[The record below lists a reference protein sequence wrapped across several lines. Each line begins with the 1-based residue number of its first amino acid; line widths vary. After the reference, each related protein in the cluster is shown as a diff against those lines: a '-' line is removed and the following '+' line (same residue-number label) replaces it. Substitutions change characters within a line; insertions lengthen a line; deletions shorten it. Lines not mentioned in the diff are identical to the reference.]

1 MYYKNIVIS
10 SSEVDASYRLKLSSL
25 FKLTQDISVE
35 EVEHLGLGKI
45 CREKGYLWI
54 ITRLELQ
61 INRLPNY
68 LEEVTLKTYPG
79 KNRSYIYPRHY
90 LFVDKNGEV
99 LVKMIALWFII
110 DATSRKPIVLDEKT
124 FPLYNE
130 SVENELGYPKRIV
143 STQAEVLEERKV
155 RSTDIDL
162 NQHMNNTRY
171 IDMVFDL
178 FSNEEL
184 KKKNF
189 RRVIVNY
196 SSELYENDIL
206 TLNGYKTPQIYVE
219 GSSSGK
225 RAFEILIEE

>member
-1 MYYKNIVIS
+1 MFSKKIIIG
-10 SSEVDASYRLKLSSL
+10 SSEVDASLRLKLSSL

-45 CREKGYLWI
+45 CRERGYLWI

-68 LEEVTLKTYPG
+68 LEEVTLETYPG

-90 LFVDKNGEV
+90 LFLDKNGEV

-110 DATSRKPIVLDEKT
+110 DSTNRKPVVLDEMT
-124 FPLYNE
+124 FPLYHE
-130 SVENELGYPKRIV
+130 SRLDELAYPKRIE
-143 STQAEVLEERKV
+143 ANEGAILEERRV
-155 RSTDIDL
+155 RSTDLDL

-171 IDMVFDL
+171 IDMVLDL
-178 FSNEEL
+178 FSNAEL

-189 RRVIVNY
+189 KRVVVNY
-196 SSELYENDIL
+196 STELYENDLLIL
-206 TLNGYKTPQIYVE
+206 KGYKSPHIYVE
-219 GSSSGK
+219 GLANNQ